1 MTSHDITALRFWGK
15 GGGIPSWNLYFP
27 TLHPGWGEIASW
39 RIKAALVMESC
50 TMYTRL
56 GLALQGY
63 HSPFKVT
70 HSAQKNVLPHEANPK
85 IPSCCPQTVCL
96 HQTASGIQADL
107 FAFEKKHIQLNL
119 WETIPT
125 SLTTG
130 VFGPLGGDFS
140 SYQFHVRSVQS
151 FLWRSDKSSSLY
163 TKRNKYG
170 QTWTRVHIKIWHL
183 NFEIHPASRILLSGL
198 CITLEFIYFPVRFLG
213 NHLTV
218 RIPYGSSNCVHL
230 DREDCVLGGRSV
242 RA

>member
-1 MTSHDITALRFWGK
+1 MCGMYMYITIGYYIGIHDSFLIAHSVPFLSGWFTAYEMTSHDITALRFWGK

-70 HSAQKNVLPHEANPK
+70 HSAHKNVLPHEANPK

-107 FAFEKKHIQLNL
+107 FAFEKKTYNL
-119 WETIPT
+119 TCGKPPDIFNNRSFWTTRWWLLKLPIPRSICSIL
-125 SLTTG
+125 SLE
-130 VFGPLGGDFS
+130 
-140 SYQFHVRSVQS
+140 
-151 FLWRSDKSSSLY
+151 
-163 TKRNKYG
+163 
-170 QTWTRVHIKIWHL
+170 IW
-183 NFEIHPASRILLSGL
+183 
-198 CITLEFIYFPVRFLG
+198 
-213 NHLTV
+213 
-218 RIPYGSSNCVHL
+218 
-230 DREDCVLGGRSV
+230 
-242 RA
+242 